1 MKLFVGIDVS
11 STKNMIAL
19 VLIQVIRLSYLKSL
33 LPMTSKVLHSYEKQ
47 FLNSMTAT
55 TLIKL

>member
-11 STKNMIAL
+11 DLYDSF
-19 VLIQVIRLSYLKSL
+19 LSRQTANNTLNLGVSL